1 MTEKKTATKAK
12 AKKKSTTKPK
22 RKYYKTRIDDVIEVK
37 ISRSLFSLD
46 GKDHF
51 IIRNKDFSI
60 YADITKPRVVGRS
73 KWLFDKDY
81 EQYWEAGIHHV
92 EKTGANHIQLLKR
105 INRNLGWEDYP
116 EED

>member
-12 AKKKSTTKPK
+12 AKKVK
-22 RKYYKTRIDDVIEVK
+22 RKYYKTRIDNVIEVK

-60 YADITKPRVVGRS
+60 YADITEPRVVGRS

-105 INRNLGWEDYP
+105 INRNLGWEDYS

>member
-1 MTEKKTATKAK
+1 MTEV
-12 AKKKSTTKPK
+12 KKKKKAPNPK
-22 RKYYKTRIDDVIEVK
+22 RKYYKTRIDNVIEVK

-60 YADITKPRVVGRS
+60 YADITNPRVVGRS

-81 EQYWEAGIHHV
+81 EQYWEAGVHHV